1 MKNEALQDIIEYAT
15 RKLNQ
20 SYGFCG
26 VATGDSATMLNSND
40 NKGNDIIINIKLREE

>member
-1 MKNEALQDIIEYAT
+1 MKNEVLQDIIEYAT

-26 VATGDSATMLNSND
+26 AATGDSAAMLNSND
-40 NKGNDIIINIKLREE
+40 NEGNDIIINIKLREE